1 MPKVI
6 VAAQVKDSA
15 VWEKNFR
22 THADVFRSMG
32 VTKPVHYAIN
42 PGNDVATCFEADDL
56 DQFMAGMTSPA
67 TAEAM
72 EFDGVRRE
80 TVRVYVLDKEFKF

>member
-15 VWEKNFR
+15 VWEKNFG

-32 VTKPVHYAIN
+32 VTKPVHYAVN
-42 PGNDVATCFEADDL
+42 PGNDVAV
-56 DQFMAGMTSPA
+56 SP
-67 TAEAM
+67 
-72 EFDGVRRE
+72 RR
-80 TVRVYVLDKEFKF
+80 TIWIASWPA